1 MARRKKMT
9 DLINNNRSVEIVLGD
24 ESTIEMNLA
33 IYLSTDSTGS
43 IANERLNSTQLSK
56 TLALIEYML
65 ITALQCSMEE
75 MEEMLKAYGN

>member
-9 DLINNNRSVEIVLGD
+9 DSINNNRSVEIVLGD

-65 ITALQCSMEE
+65 INVLQCSMEE